1 MENRMKE
8 YIDDFLKKN
17 EEIAKKIKDLSKHY
31 CISDFV
37 KVQDTCKEYF
47 ETGKES
53 EIKGLYGCIYQER
66 DKYLRL
72 DVESPERRLTEE
84 YLEFLHYLLTDKEV
98 TDKVF
103 YIVAYHY
110 LSLGKHMGFQLS
122 EANNAPFPVK
132 NEKEL
137 FPLGKTNM
145 KKLEDVTE
153 GRLFSIVGY
162 FSDSDILYY
171 HNMYSE
177 FGYHHHATK
186 NFSLLAKLDEFHLV
200 VNKYDFGYRVRD
212 SIDLFVFRYKAI
224 FTTDRLSTYMFGEVK
239 EKIINNLVDLSENI
253 GF

>member
-1 MENRMKE
+1 MKE
-8 YIDDFLKKN
+8 YIDDFLKNN
-17 EEIAKKIKDLSKHY
+17 EKIAKEIKDLSKHY

-53 EIKGLYGCIYQER
+53 EIKGVYGCIYQER

-84 YLEFLHYLLTDKEV
+84 YLEFLHNLLTDKEV

-122 EANNAPFPVK
+122 AANNAPFPVENK
-132 NEKEL
+132 KEL

-145 KKLEDVTE
+145 KKLKDVTE

-186 NFSLLAKLDEFHLV
+186 NFSLLAKLDEFHLI

-224 FTTDRLSTYMFGEVK
+224 FTTDRLHMYMFREVK

-253 GF
+253 CS